1 MKIKTGGSLVTQFK
15 ASGSLSRQAKRIQS
29 GSPTRMSSE
38 YDEKDSTGLMN
49 IQWMVSSSIM
59 FGVGPF
65 VFTKPVE

>member
-1 MKIKTGGSLVTQFK
+1 MKRKTGGSLVSQFK
-15 ASGSLSRQAKRIQS
+15 ASLSRQTKRIQI

-38 YDEKDSTGLMN
+38 YDEKESTGLMN
-49 IQWMVSSSIM
+49 IQRMVSSSIM